1 VTSPTTV
8 TTARGRTQ
16 TSKETRVANVE
27 AREGVHRRAQIAG
40 LGLMMGFFALAGL
53 TLGAASLLV
62 IGGVVL
68 ALFLFFPLFLL
79 GLVGVLAGLE
89 DHTVQQHNPS
99 MDGTKWRNGS
109 SADRG

>member
-27 AREGVHRRAQIAG
+27 AREGVHRRARIAG
-40 LGLMMGFFALAGL
+40 LGLMMGFFAVAGL
-53 TLGAASLLV
+53 TLAAASLLI
-62 IGGVVL
+62 IGGVIL

-109 SADRG
+109 